1 MSCSCYTKSM
11 FTTQLV
17 QAKYTFITLQPILVV
32 PPIITPEEPNTSS
45 DLNLITPYYGM
56 MDKIEKLYGQ
66 PLAGKKYQLIP
77 TDYAQFIELYDL
89 VKMLIARTTDNNMLL
104 LLKLAGETLEGA
116 VNSTNLYGQTL
127 ALNIDKINLNN
138 KVEEILS
145 GKNEKVVEVPSETTG
160 HLSIT
165 QTFTL
170 APVFNYYILIF
181 GIPVYGV
188 GFDPSKIS
196 FLVGVLTDLGIN
208 PYK

>member
-1 MSCSCYTKSM
+1 MACNCYTKSM

-17 QAKYTFITLQPILVV
+17 QSRHVFVTLQPTVIVTPPPP
-32 PPIITPEEPNTSS
+32 PPISGNS
-45 DLNLITPYYGM
+45 DLDLLTPYFSM
-56 MDKIEKLYGQ
+56 VDKVERLYGK
-66 PLAGKKYQLIP
+66 PMADRRYQSIP

-89 VKMLIARTTDNNMLL
+89 LISITTKTSDSNMLL
-104 LLKLAGETLEGA
+104 LLKLAIDALEGA

-127 ALNIDKINLNN
+127 SLQIDKINLQNRLDD
-138 KVEEILS
+138 ILS
-145 GKNEKVVEVPSETTG
+145 NKNERVVEIPSETQG

-196 FLVGVLTDLGIN
+196 FLVGVLTTLGIN